1 MKKIICLVVVVLMIA
16 TVAIAAK
23 KMVIDKNNLASLK
36 GTWAGTLS
44 FGLMEAGGTSPA
56 TLEILSDTAPVKAK
70 LTIAYVPKQVA
81 DQFGGMGGQQAMDAD
96 NGVLTSQGTLLWT
109 GAASNF
115 VEAAIK
121 SEGKALWV
129 TYFYRGM
136 KGEGTFKKK

>member
-44 FGLMEAGGTSPA
+44 FGMMEAGGTSPA
-56 TLEILSDTAPVKAK
+56 TLEILTDTAPVKGK
-70 LTIAYVPKQVA
+70 FTIQNIPKQVA
-81 DQFGGMGGQQAMDAD
+81 DGFGIQSGQHSAEAD
-96 NGVLTSQGTLLWT
+96 GVITSQGTLLWT

-129 TYFYRGM
+129 TYFFRGM